1 MIEASRELTADIR
14 DSYFSLN
21 SHHMNNIMKTLTVFS
36 TIFMPLTFIAGVY
49 GMNFTHMPELGGQY
63 SYFIC
68 LLLMALIG
76 GGMMAWF
83 YKKDGLSKNTEDFL
97 GVFSTNNM

>member
-1 MIEASRELTADIR
+1 MLKLTEMIEASRELTADIR

-49 GMNFTHMPELGGQY
+49 GMNFTHMPELGDNKVSLFVY
-63 SYFIC
+63 
-68 LLLMALIG
+68 LL
-76 GGMMAWF
+76 WH
-83 YKKDGLSKNTEDFL
+83 
-97 GVFSTNNM
+97 

>member
-1 MIEASRELTADIR
+1 
-14 DSYFSLN
+14 
-21 SHHMNNIMKTLTVFS
+21 MNNIMKTLTVFS

-68 LLLMALIG
+68 LLIMALI

-83 YKKDGLSKNTEDFL
+83 YKKDGLSKNTEDFEVNQKL
-97 GVFSTNNM
+97 DKYSRLIRIGSCILQGSIL

>member
-36 TIFMPLTFIAGVY
+36 TIFMPLTFIGSIW
-49 GMNFTHMPELGGQY
+49 NELY
-63 SYFIC
+63 AY
-68 LLLMALIG
+68 AR
-76 GGMMAWF
+76 AWW
-83 YKKDGLSKNTEDFL
+83 TI
-97 GVFSTNNM
+97 

>member
-83 YKKDGLSKNTEDFL
+83 YKKDGLKKHRGFPRC
-97 GVFSTNNM
+97 FSTNSM